1 MEKHF
6 GDLAW
11 WPAETDFE
19 IIIGTV
25 LTQGTSWRAASKAI
39 DNLKKKNILTPEKI
53 LKTKDLS
60 LSRIIRPSGYHRVKT
75 KRLKAIS
82 RFVLNECAGRLGILK
97 KGKTEVLRKKLLR
110 TYGIGPETADSIL
123 LYALGKPVFVVD
135 AYAKRIFSRHNLIEK
150 NASYQYIQ
158 QLVHK
163 NFPMETKKLNQFH
176 AVLVET
182 AKNFCKKTSPLCS
195 KCPLGEMGREQFK

>member
-1 MEKHF
+1 MEKYF

-19 IIIGTV
+19 VIVGTV

-39 DNLKKKNILTPEKI
+39 ENLKAKNILTAEKI
-53 LKTKDLS
+53 LSTKDSS
-60 LSRIIRPSGYHRVKT
+60 LSRVIRSSGYHRVKA

-82 RFVLNECAGRLGILK
+82 RFIVDECASRLGVLK
-97 KGKTEVLRKKLLR
+97 KQKTENLRKKLLK

-123 LYALGKPVFVVD
+123 VYALGKPVFVVD
-135 AYAKRIFSRHNLIEK
+135 AYTKRIFSRHNLIGK
-150 NASYQYIQ
+150 DASYSEIQ
-158 QLVHK
+158 QLVYK
-163 NFPMETKKLNQFH
+163 KFPIETKKLNQFH

-182 AKNFCKKTSPLCS
+182 AKKFCKKTSPLCS
-195 KCPLGEMGREQFK
+195 ECPLGDIVR